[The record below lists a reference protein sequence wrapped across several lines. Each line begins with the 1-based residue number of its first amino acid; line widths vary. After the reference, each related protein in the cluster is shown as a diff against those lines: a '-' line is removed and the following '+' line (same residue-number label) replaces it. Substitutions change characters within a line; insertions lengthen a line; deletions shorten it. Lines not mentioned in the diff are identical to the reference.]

1 MTRPARRRGLSLR
14 LRLTL
19 SYAGFLVVAGAAMFA
34 VLIAVLRFIPD
45 GHLVDATRNTW
56 VPNRSDLLDVAIP
69 LVTWGMVFLA
79 LVGLVGGWFLAGRM
93 LRPLG
98 PINEAVRRAGSGSLE
113 HRIDLSGPD
122 DELRRLADAFDDMLE
137 RLEHSFDEQVRF
149 TANASHELRTPLA
162 ITKTMLEV
170 ARSRPADPDTSAL
183 LGRLDEVN
191 DRSIAILE
199 SLLRLARADHA
210 GVDRQPC
217 VIDALVRDVAG
228 RTTGPGSH
236 LLLEPTVVEGDPGLL
251 SQLVQNLL
259 DNATIHGD
267 PSVPVTVRTFLGPEV
282 RPTLVV
288 ENAGPV
294 LDTALV
300 DTLTEPFVRGSGRTR
315 GPAGSGLGLSVV
327 ASIAHAHGADLEL
340 RPRDGGGL
348 RVTVRFQRT
357 GSDSLTMSH
366 STPLRYPS
374 ASS

>member
-45 GHLVDATRNTW
+45 GHLVDVNRNTW

-69 LVTWGMVFLA
+69 LVVWGMVFLA
-79 LVGLVGGWFLAGRM
+79 LIGLVGGWFLAGRM

-98 PINEAVRRAGSGSLE
+98 PINEAVRRAASGSLQ
-113 HRIDLSGPD
+113 HRIDLPGPD

-149 TANASHELRTPLA
+149 TANASHELRTPLS

-170 ARSRPADPDTSAL
+170 ARSGPADPETSAL

-191 DRSIAILE
+191 DRAIAILE
-199 SLLRLARADHA
+199 SLLRLARADRV

-217 VIDALVRDVAG
+217 AIDALVRDVAE
-228 RTTGPGSH
+228 RTTGPDVH
-236 LLLEPTVVEGDPGLL
+236 LVPEPAVVDGDRVLLA
-251 SQLVQNLL
+251 QLVQNLL
-259 DNATIHGD
+259 DNATTHGD
-267 PSVPVTVRTFLGPEV
+267 PSAPVVVRTFRGPDAH
-282 RPTLVV
+282 PTLVV

-294 LDTALV
+294 LDHALV

-315 GPAGSGLGLSVV
+315 GPAGSGFGLSVV
-327 ASIAHAHGADLEL
+327 ASIAHAHGADLQL
-340 RPRDGGGL
+340 TPRPEGGL
-348 RVTVRFQRT
+348 RVTVRFPRT
-357 GSDSLTMSH
+357 GSDRSTMRH
-366 STPLRYPS
+366 SSPVRYPN

>member
-19 SYAGFLVVAGAAMFA
+19 SYAGFLVIAGAAMFA

-45 GHLVDATRNTW
+45 GHLVDATRHTW

-69 LVTWGMVFLA
+69 LVAWGIVFLA

-113 HRIDLSGPD
+113 HRIDLPGPD

-137 RLEHSFDEQVRF
+137 RLERSFDEQVRF

-170 ARSRPADPDTSAL
+170 ARSGPADPDTSAL
-183 LGRLDEVN
+183 LSRLDDVN

-199 SLLRLARADHA
+199 SLLRLARADRA

-217 VIDALVRDVAG
+217 AIDVLAREVAG
-228 RTTGPGSH
+228 RATRPAH
-236 LLLEPTVVEGDPGLL
+236 LSLEPTVVEGDHVLL

-259 DNATIHGD
+259 DNASIHGD
-267 PSVPVTVRTFLGPEV
+267 PSVPVTVRTFQGPEA

-294 LDTALV
+294 LDAALV

-315 GPAGSGLGLSVV
+315 GPAGSGLGLSLV
-327 ASIAHAHGADLEL
+327 ASVAHAHGADLEL

-357 GSDSLTMSH
+357 GSDSSTMSH